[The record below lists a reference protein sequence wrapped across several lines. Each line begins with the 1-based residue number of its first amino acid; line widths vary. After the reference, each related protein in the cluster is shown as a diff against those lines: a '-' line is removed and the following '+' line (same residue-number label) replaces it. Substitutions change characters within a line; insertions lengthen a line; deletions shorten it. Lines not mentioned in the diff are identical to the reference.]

1 MNIQYTIIIPHYNL
15 PDLLERLLNSIPKRK
30 DVQVIVVDDCSTFS
44 HLMDLSKLQFSF
56 SDVEF
61 YSTAVNGGGGKA
73 RNVGLEYAKGKYVIF
88 ADADDFFTPE
98 FSEILST
105 YQNTEE
111 YDIIYFNNT
120 SVDSDTLLPSNR
132 NNQLSSFFKIA
143 NKDSERALL
152 ALRYIFG
159 EPWCKIVKREL
170 IEMNGIRFD
179 ETPIHNDT
187 KYSYLVGYYG
197 NRIKLDDRIGYCITS
212 RSESVSKQISN
223 EKLLIRTQIFSDK
236 MKFLKSNA
244 IPLIDP
250 LVFTPTIK
258 ALKSANISFLKKVL
272 KVMKES
278 GYSKYSFL
286 RDYLRFRKKGYFID

>member
-1 MNIQYTIIIPHYNL
+1 MNYNFTIIIPHHNI
-15 PDLLERLLNSIPKRK
+15 PALLERLVTSIPKRS
-30 DVQVIVVDDCSTFS
+30 DIQIIVVDDCSCKESFS
-44 HLMDLSKLQFSF
+44 QLSKLLQSF
-56 SDVEF
+56 PEIEL
-61 YSTAVNGGGGKA
+61 YSTGINGGGGKA
-73 RNVGLEYAKGKYVIF
+73 RNVGLKYAKGKYVIF

-98 FSEILST
+98 FSEILSA

-111 YDIIYFNNT
+111 FDIIYFSNT
-120 SVDSDTLLPSNR
+120 SVDSDTLQPSNR
-132 NNQLSSFFKIA
+132 NNQLSSFFKMA

-152 ALRYIFG
+152 AFRFIFG

-223 EKLLIRTQIFSDK
+223 EKLLIRTKIFSDK

-250 LVFTPTIK
+250 LVFTPMIK
-258 ALKSANISFLKKVL
+258 ALKSGNISLLKKIL

-286 RDYLRFRKKGYFID
+286 KDYLRFRKKGYFID